1 MLPSSLHPDLAVELF
16 DEKHDAPVLLA
27 PVGVLTIMHRDGES
41 GAAAA
46 AGELGLGFTLSS
58 ASSTGIE
65 DVAAA
70 NGDGGRR
77 WYQLY
82 WPGDRDIT
90 VSLLSRAKKAGYTVL
105 VVTLDTPALGWRPTD
120 LDASY
125 LPFPRG
131 IGDGI
136 GFTDPLFRARFKEA
150 HGKEVEEDVPAASL
164 VWQRILFAGTA
175 HRWEDIAFLRE
186 QWGGPVVLKGIQHV
200 DDARKAVEL
209 GVQGIVVSNHGG
221 RQLDGAVGSLE
232 VLPEIVAAV
241 GEQITVLFDSGVR
254 CGADVVKALALGA
267 RAVLVG
273 RPWVWGLAINGKEG
287 VKEVMRG
294 ILAVSCRIG
303 PPMRYRLG

>member
-1 MLPSSLHPDLAVELF
+1 MLPPTLHPDLAVELF
-16 DEKHDAPVLLA
+16 GEKHDAPVLLA

-70 NGDGGRR
+70 NGAHGRR
-77 WYQLY
+77 WFQLY
-82 WPGDRDIT
+82 WPGDRAIT
-90 VSLLSRAKKAGYTVL
+90 VSLLTRARRAGYTVL
-105 VVTLDTPALGWRPTD
+105 VVTLDTPALGWRPAD

-131 IGDGI
+131 IGDGL
-136 GFTDPLFRARFKEA
+136 GFTDPLFRARFRDA
-150 HGKEVEEDVPAASL
+150 HGKEVEDDVPAASME
-164 VWQRILFAGTA
+164 WQRTIFAGTA
-175 HRWEDIAFLRE
+175 HRWEDVAFLRE
-186 QWGGPVVLKGIQHV
+186 HWDGPVVLKGIQHV
-200 DDARKAVEL
+200 DDARKAVEA

-232 VLPEIVAAV
+232 VLPEIVEAV

-254 CGADVVKALALGA
+254 SGADIVKALALGA
-267 RAVLVG
+267 KAVFVG
-273 RPWVWGLAINGKEG
+273 RPWVWGLAINGRDG
-287 VKEVMRG
+287 VKELMRG
-294 ILAVSCRIG
+294 MLAVRC
-303 PPMRYRLG
+303 